1 MAYPRADPEMTAMS
15 SWGQLAVGMAGV
27 VWVQEFNRRPTMKTF
42 ATTLLT
48 MSALLAAPA
57 FAEQAH
63 HPEQTGAAAVVQA
76 APTFERMQDNLKI
89 MQGQLQRAA
98 EAKTDEERLQAMT
111 EHMQTMR
118 ENMGMAQGMQGGM
131 MNCPMMQGGMG
142 AGAGAGMGMMGMMG
156 GGAMPSD
163 MGARMHSME
172 QRMDMMQM
180 MMQRMGGPAGAGGA
194 AMPMPK

>member
-1 MAYPRADPEMTAMS
+1 
-15 SWGQLAVGMAGV
+15 
-27 VWVQEFNRRPTMKTF
+27 MKTF

-48 MSALLAAPA
+48 MSMLLVAPA
-57 FAEQAH
+57 FAEQTH
-63 HPEQTGAAAVVQA
+63 HPEQAGAAAIDEQA

-98 EAKTDEERLQAMT
+98 EAKTDEERRQAMT

-118 ENMGMAQGMQGGM
+118 ESMGMALGMQGGM

-142 AGAGAGMGMMGMMG
+142 AGMGMMGMMG
-156 GGAMPSD
+156 GGATTGD
-163 MGARMHSME
+163 LGARMHSME

-180 MMQRMGGPAGAGGA
+180 MMQRMAGPAGAGGA
-194 AMPMPK
+194 PMQMPK

>member
-1 MAYPRADPEMTAMS
+1 
-15 SWGQLAVGMAGV
+15 
-27 VWVQEFNRRPTMKTF
+27 MKTF

-48 MSALLAAPA
+48 MSILLAAPA

-63 HPEQTGAAAVVQA
+63 HPDQAGAAAVEQA

-98 EAKTDEERLQAMT
+98 EAKTDKERLQAMT

-118 ENMGMAQGMQGGM
+118 ENMSMAQGMQGGM

-142 AGAGAGMGMMGMMG
+142 GGMGMMGMMG

-180 MMQRMGGPAGAGGA
+180 MMQRMAGPAGAGGA
-194 AMPMPK
+194 PMPMPK